1 MTPGAAGSAS
11 PAPSSTGTWFTRGGW
26 WFLVHAGSLGLLA
39 AVPFTHAAVL
49 SRRIGHGVLAAAVL
63 VTTVLAFLLIEVGA
77 KDAAGHPEGFLSG
90 LGGTL
95 LMLVLIGGL
104 ASLVVVRHQVFGP
117 KAASRAPQPALARA
131 LAARTRRDEARRL
144 AGSDPLL
151 ARDLRIGR
159 PDLPRE
165 YDDGGLVDLNS
176 APAPVVAAVCGL
188 EPVHAEGILGAR
200 RAAGRFASVEDVFA
214 WAELPVEVWDRVRD
228 RGVVL

>member
-1 MTPGAAGSAS
+1 MSAM
-11 PAPSSTGTWFTRGGW
+11 PAPSARGNWFTRGGW
-26 WFLVHAGSLGLLA
+26 WFLVHLASFGLLA
-39 AVPFTHAAVL
+39 AVPFTHAAVV

-63 VTTVLAFLLIEVGA
+63 VATLLAFVLLGAGA
-77 KDAAGHPEGFLSG
+77 KDAVGQPEGFISG
-90 LGGTL
+90 LGGAL
-95 LMLVLIGGL
+95 IVLVLLGGL
-104 ASLVVVRHQVFGP
+104 VGLVVVRAQVYGAKP
-117 KAASRAPQPALARA
+117 ASSVPQPALARA

-144 AGSDPLL
+144 VASDPLL

-176 APAPVVAAVCGL
+176 APAPVVASVCGL
-188 EPVHAEGILGAR
+188 APVHAAGILTAR
-200 RAAGRFASVEDVFA
+200 QGAGRFTCLEDVFA

>member
-1 MTPGAAGSAS
+1 VSVSAA
-11 PAPSSTGTWFTRGGW
+11 PAPPRTGNWFTRGGW
-26 WFLVHAGSLGLLA
+26 WFLVHAASLGLLA
-39 AVPFTHAAVL
+39 AVPYTHAAVV

-63 VTTVLAFLLIEVGA
+63 LTTFVAFALLGVGA
-77 KDAAGHPEGFLSG
+77 KDATGQPEGFVSG
-90 LGGTL
+90 LGGL
-95 LMLVLIGGL
+95 LMVGVLLGGL
-104 ASLVVVRHQVFGP
+104 AGLVVVRQQVYGP
-117 KAASRAPQPALARA
+117 RAASTAAHPAVTRA

-144 AGSDPLL
+144 VGSDPLL

-188 EPVHAEGILGAR
+188 EPAHAAGILAAR
-200 RAAGRFASVEDVFA
+200 RAAGRFAAVEDVFA

-228 RGVVL
+228 HGVVL